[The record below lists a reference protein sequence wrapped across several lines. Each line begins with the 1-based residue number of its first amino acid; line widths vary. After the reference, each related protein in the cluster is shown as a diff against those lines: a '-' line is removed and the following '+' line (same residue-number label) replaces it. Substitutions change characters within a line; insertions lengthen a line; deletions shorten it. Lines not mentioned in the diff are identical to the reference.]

1 MASEKD
7 NLKALLRGF
16 YDEAEADAV
25 ERDIRWADDA
35 MADWPRPTPEP
46 QLLARIKARVRGE
59 SLRRRR
65 RRALVRALSSVAG
78 VAVIAVAA
86 YHVFRPAP
94 GQAPVAGPLLPAST
108 WAIEVES
115 DARLEEISA
124 ELDELADSM
133 KELQIDVSAPDS
145 DGTIGRDV
153 LDDEATMSLDDFW
166 KG

>member
-1 MASEKD
+1 VASEKE
-7 NLKALLRGF
+7 NLKALLLGF

-35 MADWPRPTPEP
+35 MADWPGPAPDP
-46 QLLARIKARVRGE
+46 QLLARIKSRIHDE

-65 RRALVRALSSVAG
+65 RRALLRTLASVAG

-94 GQAPVAGPLLPAST
+94 GQAPVAGPLLPVST

-133 KELQIDVSAPDS
+133 KELQIDASAAGS
-145 DGTIGRDV
+145 DGTNGRDGA
-153 LDDEATMSLDDFW
+153 DNETTMSLDDFW